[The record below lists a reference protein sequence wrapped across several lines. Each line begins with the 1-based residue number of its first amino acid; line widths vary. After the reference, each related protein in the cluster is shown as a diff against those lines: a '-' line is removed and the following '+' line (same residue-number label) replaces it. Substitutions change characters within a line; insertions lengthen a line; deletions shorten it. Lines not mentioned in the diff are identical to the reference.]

1 MTRPEKR
8 LSKKKLCQEL
18 VEEMVQGKQY
28 QELTQP
34 ASLVWFIDT
43 ARKVIKLPQ
52 DHPNQALLDALK
64 NHQ

>member
-1 MTRPEKR
+1 MIRSEQP
-8 LSKKKLCQEL
+8 LSVKDKLCLEL
-18 VEEMVQGKQY
+18 VEEMAQGKQY

-52 DHPNQALLDALK
+52 DHQKQALLMP
-64 NHQ
+64 